1 MRNLRSLSFTE
12 LLLQFSPSLDE
23 FKLACSMAGY
33 WVDPPTEFVTKF
45 ILILLIAL
53 VFEAIGVVFLSGGLK
68 QIGEPKTINAA
79 EIASLVTRGATN
91 KNILMGVFFEAIFFG
106 FLLYL
111 LSQKDVSIVWPL
123 TALGFVIT
131 SLAARIFLKEE
142 ISGARWAG
150 ICLIVL
156 GASLVTWSGKPKETA
171 PEEQSPTSTDNGL
184 R

>member
-1 MRNLRSLSFTE
+1 M
-12 LLLQFSPSLDE
+12 
-23 FKLACSMAGY
+23 
-33 WVDPPTEFVTKF
+33 TKF

-79 EIASLVTRGATN
+79 EIISLIIRGATN
-91 KNILMGVFFEAIFFG
+91 KNILLGVFFEAIFFG
-106 FLLYL
+106 FLLYM

-123 TALGFVIT
+123 TALGFIIT

-142 ISGARWAG
+142 ISSVRWAG

-156 GASLVTWSGKPKETA
+156 GAGLVTWSAKEKET
-171 PEEQSPTSTDNGL
+171 EHDKQSPVSTDQDL

>member
-1 MRNLRSLSFTE
+1 
-12 LLLQFSPSLDE
+12 
-23 FKLACSMAGY
+23 
-33 WVDPPTEFVTKF
+33 VTKF

-53 VFEAIGVVFLSGGLK
+53 VFEAVGVVFLSGGLN

-79 EIASLVTRGATN
+79 EIMSLIKRGATN
-91 KNILMGVFFEAIFFG
+91 KNILIGVFFEAIFFG

-142 ISGARWAG
+142 ISSVRWAG

-156 GASLVTWSGKPKETA
+156 GAALVTWTGKPKA
-171 PEEQSPTSTDNGL
+171 RQPDEQSPASTDYDV

>member
-1 MRNLRSLSFTE
+1 
-12 LLLQFSPSLDE
+12 
-23 FKLACSMAGY
+23 
-33 WVDPPTEFVTKF
+33 VTKF

-53 VFEAIGVVFLSGGLK
+53 VVEAIGVVFLSGGLN

-79 EIASLVTRGATN
+79 EIILLIKRDATN
-91 KNILMGVFFEAIFFG
+91 KNILTGVFFEAIFFG

-123 TALGFVIT
+123 TALGFIIT

-142 ISGARWAG
+142 ISSIRWAG

-156 GASLVTWSGKPKETA
+156 GAGLVTWSAKQKESG
-171 PEEQSPTSTDNGL
+171 PEEQPPASTDYDV

>member
-1 MRNLRSLSFTE
+1 M
-12 LLLQFSPSLDE
+12 
-23 FKLACSMAGY
+23 
-33 WVDPPTEFVTKF
+33 TKF

-53 VFEAIGVVFLSGGLK
+53 VFEAIGVVFLSGGLR

-79 EIASLVTRGATN
+79 EIASLIIRGAMN
-91 KNILMGVFFEAIFFG
+91 KNIVMGVFFEAIFFG

-131 SLAARIFLKEE
+131 SMAAKIFLKEE
-142 ISGARWAG
+142 ISSVRWAG

-156 GASLVTWSGKPKETA
+156 GAGLVTWSGKQKDRKPDEG
-171 PEEQSPTSTDNGL
+171 SPTSTGYKL
-184 R
+184 

>member
-1 MRNLRSLSFTE
+1 
-12 LLLQFSPSLDE
+12 
-23 FKLACSMAGY
+23 
-33 WVDPPTEFVTKF
+33 VTKF
-45 ILILLIAL
+45 ILIPLIAL

-68 QIGEPKTINAA
+68 QIGEPKTINAT
-79 EIASLVTRGATN
+79 EIASLITRGTTN

-131 SLAARIFLKEE
+131 SLAAKIFLKEQ
-142 ISGARWAG
+142 ISSVRWAG

-156 GASLVTWSGKPKETA
+156 GASLITWSAKQKERE
-171 PEEQSPTSTDNGL
+171 PEEQSPASTDYGL

>member
-1 MRNLRSLSFTE
+1 
-12 LLLQFSPSLDE
+12 
-23 FKLACSMAGY
+23 
-33 WVDPPTEFVTKF
+33 VTKF

-79 EIASLVTRGATN
+79 EIISLITRGAAN
-91 KNILMGVFFEAIFFG
+91 KNILLGVFFEAIFFG
-106 FLLYL
+106 FLLYM

-131 SLAARIFLKEE
+131 SLAAKIFLKEQV
-142 ISGARWAG
+142 SSVRWVG

-156 GASLVTWSGKPKETA
+156 GAGLVTWSGKQKERE
-171 PEEQSPTSTDNGL
+171 PEEQSAASTDHGL
-184 R
+184 Q

>member
-1 MRNLRSLSFTE
+1 
-12 LLLQFSPSLDE
+12 
-23 FKLACSMAGY
+23 
-33 WVDPPTEFVTKF
+33 VTKF

-79 EIASLVTRGATN
+79 EIMSLITRGATN
-91 KNILMGVFFEAIFFG
+91 KNILAGVFFEAIFFG
-106 FLLYL
+106 FLLYM

-131 SLAARIFLKEE
+131 SLAAKIFLKEE
-142 ISGARWAG
+142 ISSVRWAG
-150 ICLIVL
+150 ICLVVL
-156 GASLVTWSGKPKETA
+156 GACLVTGTGEQKERE
-171 PEEQSPTSTDNGL
+171 PEERSPASTDYGL

>member
-1 MRNLRSLSFTE
+1 LIRY
-12 LLLQFSPSLDE
+12 QD
-23 FKLACSMAGY
+23 
-33 WVDPPTEFVTKF
+33 FVTKF
-45 ILILLIAL
+45 ILIMLIAL

-79 EIASLVTRGATN
+79 EIASLIIRGATN
-91 KNILMGVFFEAIFFG
+91 KNILLGVFFEAIFFG
-106 FLLYL
+106 FLLYM

-131 SLAARIFLKEE
+131 SLAARIFLNEQ
-142 ISGARWAG
+142 ISSVRWAG

-156 GASLVTWSGKPKETA
+156 GASLVTWSGKPKERE
-171 PEEQSPTSTDNGL
+171 PDEQSRASSDYGL

>member
-1 MRNLRSLSFTE
+1 M
-12 LLLQFSPSLDE
+12 
-23 FKLACSMAGY
+23 
-33 WVDPPTEFVTKF
+33 TKF

-53 VFEAIGVVFLSGGLK
+53 VFEAIGVVFLSGGLN

-79 EIASLVTRGATN
+79 EILSLIKRGATN
-91 KNILMGVFFEAIFFG
+91 RSILIGVFFEAIFFG

-123 TALGFVIT
+123 TALGFIIT

-142 ISGARWAG
+142 ISTVRWAG

-156 GASLVTWSGKPKETA
+156 GAGLVTWSAKQKERE
-171 PEEQSPTSTDNGL
+171 PDEQSPAASDYGL

>member
-1 MRNLRSLSFTE
+1 
-12 LLLQFSPSLDE
+12 
-23 FKLACSMAGY
+23 
-33 WVDPPTEFVTKF
+33 VTKF

-79 EIASLVTRGATN
+79 EIASLITRGAMN
-91 KNILMGVFFEAIFFG
+91 KNILLGVFFEAIFFG
-106 FLLYL
+106 FLLYM
-111 LSQKDVSIVWPL
+111 LSQRDVSIVWPL

-142 ISGARWAG
+142 ISTVRWAG

-156 GASLVTWSGKPKETA
+156 GACLVTWTGKHKERE
-171 PEEQSPTSTDNGL
+171 PEEQSPASTDYGL

>member
-1 MRNLRSLSFTE
+1 M
-12 LLLQFSPSLDE
+12 
-23 FKLACSMAGY
+23 
-33 WVDPPTEFVTKF
+33 TKF

-53 VFEAIGVVFLSGGLK
+53 VFEAVGVVFLSGGLK
-68 QIGEPKTINAA
+68 QIGEPKTINAS
-79 EIASLVTRGATN
+79 EIMSLIKRGATN
-91 KNILMGVFFEAIFFG
+91 KNILIGVFFEAIFFG

-142 ISGARWAG
+142 ISSVRWAG

-156 GASLVTWSGKPKETA
+156 GASLVTWSAKTKERKA
-171 PEEQSPTSTDNGL
+171 DEQPPSPVNGNL

>member
-1 MRNLRSLSFTE
+1 LIRY
-12 LLLQFSPSLDE
+12 QD
-23 FKLACSMAGY
+23 
-33 WVDPPTEFVTKF
+33 FVTKF
-45 ILILLIAL
+45 ILIMLIAL
-53 VFEAIGVVFLSGGLK
+53 VFEAIGVVFLSAGLK

-79 EIASLVTRGATN
+79 EIASLITRGATN
-91 KNILMGVFFEAIFFG
+91 KNILLGVFFEAIFFG
-106 FLLYL
+106 FLLYM

-142 ISGARWAG
+142 ISTVRWAG

-156 GASLVTWSGKPKETA
+156 GAGLVTWSAKPKERE
-171 PEEQSPTSTDNGL
+171 PDQQSPASSDYGL

>member
-1 MRNLRSLSFTE
+1 LIRY
-12 LLLQFSPSLDE
+12 QD
-23 FKLACSMAGY
+23 
-33 WVDPPTEFVTKF
+33 FVTKF
-45 ILILLIAL
+45 ILIMLIAL
-53 VFEAIGVVFLSGGLK
+53 VFEAIGVVFLSAGLK

-79 EIASLVTRGATN
+79 EIASLITRGATN
-91 KNILMGVFFEAIFFG
+91 KNILLGVFFEAIFFG
-106 FLLYL
+106 FLLYM

-142 ISGARWAG
+142 ISSVRWAG

-156 GASLVTWSGKPKETA
+156 GAGLVTWSAKQKEKE
-171 PEEQSPTSTDNGL
+171 PREQSPVSTGYGL

>member
-1 MRNLRSLSFTE
+1 
-12 LLLQFSPSLDE
+12 
-23 FKLACSMAGY
+23 
-33 WVDPPTEFVTKF
+33 VTKF
-45 ILILLIAL
+45 VLILLIAL

-68 QIGEPKTINAA
+68 QIGEPKTMNAT
-79 EIASLVTRGATN
+79 EIASLIARGTTN
-91 KNILMGVFFEAIFFG
+91 KNILLGVFFEAIFFG

-142 ISGARWAG
+142 ISSVRWAG

-156 GASLVTWSGKPKETA
+156 GAGLVTWSGKQKERE
-171 PEEQSPTSTDNGL
+171 PDEQSPASTDYGV

>member
-1 MRNLRSLSFTE
+1 
-12 LLLQFSPSLDE
+12 
-23 FKLACSMAGY
+23 
-33 WVDPPTEFVTKF
+33 VTKF
-45 ILILLIAL
+45 ILILLLAL

-79 EIASLVTRGATN
+79 EITSLIIRGATN
-91 KNILMGVFFEAIFFG
+91 KNILLGVFFEAIFFG
-106 FLLYL
+106 FLLYM

-142 ISGARWAG
+142 ISSVRWAG

-156 GASLVTWSGKPKETA
+156 GACLVTWSGKQKNNRRLQQITA
-171 PEEQSPTSTDNGL
+171 FDDRG
-184 R
+184 